1 MTLVAS
7 AAKVGCQEMR
17 TGLNSNLAHLVNLL
31 QIPVAEYMLL
41 DPRILVKHSSV
52 IGRLTLEFQT
62 G

>member
-1 MTLVAS
+1 M
-7 AAKVGCQEMR
+7 
-17 TGLNSNLAHLVNLL
+17 GLNSNLVHRVNLL
-31 QIPVAEYMLL
+31 PAVVVEYMLP